1 MPSLINTS
9 FTAFVGI
16 DWADSKHDVCLQV
29 AGESTRQFSRIDHT
43 PESIERWALA
53 LHHAYGAP
61 IAVAVELT
69 KGPLVSALQKYDFIV
84 LFPINPTTLAKYRK
98 AFVPSGAKDDPSDA
112 QWALELLMTHPEK
125 FPALSLQ
132 SSEMRILG
140 SLTEQRRQLVEDRVR
155 VSNRLCS
162 TLKQYYPLALEL
174 FKDHGTLVFADFLR
188 RWPSLDE
195 LSRARPASLDKFLDS
210 HNVRR
215 SALSQK
221 RQELILK
228 AKPLTED
235 HSIIAP
241 SRLYTLALADQLKV
255 MLASIKSFDIEIE
268 TLANSMADYKIF
280 HTLPGA
286 GKQLAPRLMVA
297 FGDQRDR
304 FNAADEV
311 QKYAGVAPVTERSG
325 KKQWV
330 HWRWQCSVFL
340 RQTFVEWAGQ
350 SVRRSAWA
358 GEFYRQQRAKGSTYQ
373 VAIRA
378 LAFKW
383 IRILYRCWKTSTVYE
398 EQIYLKA
405 LSRHG
410 SPLSERLAEL
420 AAD

>member
-1 MPSLINTS
+1 
-9 FTAFVGI
+9 
-16 DWADSKHDVCLQV
+16 
-29 AGESTRQFSRIDHT
+29 
-43 PESIERWALA
+43 
-53 LHHAYGAP
+53 
-61 IAVAVELT
+61 
-69 KGPLVSALQKYDFIV
+69 
-84 LFPINPTTLAKYRK
+84 
-98 AFVPSGAKDDPSDA
+98 
-112 QWALELLMTHPEK
+112 MTHPEK

-255 MLASIKSFDIEIE
+255 MVASIKSFDIEIE

-358 GEFYRQQRAKGSTYQ
+358 GESYRQQRAKGSTYQ